1 MASEGTHTPESSSRL
16 ATNALN
22 LLGSDALIEYLSRT
36 QPIFA
41 SQLVLDLADVRFF
54 VATVETLSPSIVG
67 PILAG
72 CGLINAQLIGQWLA
86 AIPVTSVASALLHIE
101 AVAVQA
107 RILEALSAEFAA
119 TIVVVFPSLAAQG
132 YTPLGRPHLHAATP
146 LGPHLRALFPLT
158 GL

>member
-22 LLGSDALIEYLSRT
+22 LLGSDALIEYLSTT

-54 VATVETLSPSIVG
+54 VATVETLSPAIIG

-72 CGLINAQLIGQWLA
+72 CGVINAQLIGQWLT
-86 AIPVTSVASALLHIE
+86 AIPATSVAKALLHIE

-107 RILEALSAEFAA
+107 RILEALSAELAA
-119 TIVVVFPSLAAQG
+119 SIVLEMPSLAAQG
-132 YTPLGRPHLHAATP
+132 STPLPRPL
-146 LGPHLRALFPLT
+146 LRSLECVTTVPARI
-158 GL
+158 